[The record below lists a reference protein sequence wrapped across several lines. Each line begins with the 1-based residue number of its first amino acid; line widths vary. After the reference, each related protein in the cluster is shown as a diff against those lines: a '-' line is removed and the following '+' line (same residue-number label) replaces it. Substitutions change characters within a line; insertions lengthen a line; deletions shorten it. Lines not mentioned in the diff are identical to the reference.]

1 VTRGRLGAPTR
12 RALLQGGGAMLA
24 ASLIGCDRSPTS
36 ETKTVAGAPLNARL
50 RETVAGPDTFIE
62 AGESPL
68 MLGAN
73 DAPTP
78 AWLYGGSPFP
88 VLRARA
94 RQEMSAELVNN
105 LSEHTSIHWHGV
117 RVPNAM
123 DGVPYVT
130 QMPVLPREHFAY
142 VFAPPDPGTFFF
154 HPHCNTIAQLG
165 RGLAGVLIVE
175 GDEKEPF
182 DDDVVLVL
190 KDWRVA
196 GDGSFLPFLTV
207 EGAARSGSYGTLRTV
222 NGAPSPR
229 LPVPA
234 GANIRMRLVNADSTR
249 AGELGIEGASASV
262 IAIDGNAI
270 EPFELET
277 WRLGPAM
284 RLDLALRTPDDTGE
298 IALMDYFA
306 AEPVRL
312 ATLVAEGARRRSDS
326 FVPPS
331 LDAPS
336 LPEPNLTQIRSHQ
349 LRLSATA
356 AASTY
361 PDIPPLILP
370 DGRRIDMM
378 DSFCATPRT
387 LWAVDGKTWPEAG
400 HQRMPPPLLSLA
412 RGESV
417 RIEFLNTT
425 PHLHPMHL
433 HGHTF
438 KVLSSS
444 RLERPVHWADT
455 VLVMPNERV
464 QIAFVADN
472 PGNWMLHCHIIE
484 HQDTGMMGWFHVA

>member
-1 VTRGRLGAPTR
+1 MPRITPTR
-12 RALLQGGGAMLA
+12 RTVLAGGGAMLA
-24 ASLIGCDRSPTS
+24 ASLIGCSRASTT
-36 ETKTVAGAPLNARL
+36 ETTTAERL
-50 RETVAGPDTFIE
+50 
-62 AGESPL
+62 GEIATGQDVVLAAAERPL

-73 DAPTP
+73 EMPTP
-78 AWLYGGSPFP
+78 AWVYGDSPFP

-94 RQEMSAELVNN
+94 GQDFTAELVNN
-105 LSEHTSIHWHGV
+105 LQEHTSIHWHGV

-130 QMPVLPREHFAY
+130 QMPVLPREQFTY
-142 VFAPPDPGTFFF
+142 SFAPPDPGTFFF
-154 HPHCNTIAQLG
+154 HPHCNTVAQLG

-175 GDEKEPF
+175 GDEVEPF
-182 DDDVVLVL
+182 DDDLVLVL

-196 GDGSFLPFLTV
+196 KDGSFLPFLTV
-207 EGAARSGSYGTLRTV
+207 EGAARSGSFGTLRTV
-222 NGAPSPR
+222 NGKVAPR
-229 LPVPA
+229 IVVPA
-234 GANIRMRLVNADSTR
+234 GANIRVRLVNADSTR
-249 AGELGIEGASASV
+249 VGDLGIGGANASV
-262 IAIDGNAI
+262 IAIDGNAVA
-270 EPFELET
+270 PFALET

-284 RLDLALRTPDDTGE
+284 RLDLALRTPDDGGV

-306 AEPVRL
+306 AQPVTL
-312 ATLVAEGARRRSDS
+312 ATLVAEGQHRRTNS
-326 FVPPS
+326 FVPAALKVPN
-331 LDAPS
+331 
-336 LPEPNLTQIRSHQ
+336 LPEPDLAGARDHQ

-356 AASTY
+356 VASTY
-361 PDIPPLILP
+361 PELAPIVLP

-378 DSFCATPRT
+378 DSLCATPRT
-387 LWAVDGKTWPEAG
+387 LWAVDGRTWPQAG
-400 HQRMPPPLLSLA
+400 HQRMPPPLLSFA

-425 PHLHPMHL
+425 PHVHPMHL

-444 RLERPVHWADT
+444 RLPRPVHWADT

-484 HQDTGMMGWFHVA
+484 HQDTGMMAWFRVA

>member
-1 VTRGRLGAPTR
+1 MPRSAPTR
-12 RALLQGGGAMLA
+12 RTVLAGGGAMIA
-24 ASLIGCDRSPTS
+24 ATLIGCNRTS
-36 ETKTVAGAPLNARL
+36 TTEAAVTERL
-50 RETVAGPDTFIE
+50 REIPLRDQDWLLE
-62 AGESPL
+62 ATEQPL
-68 MLGAN
+68 MLGTN
-73 DAPTP
+73 EGPTP
-78 AWLYGGSPFP
+78 AWLYGDSPFP

-94 RQEMSAELVNN
+94 GEDMTAELVNS
-105 LSEHTSIHWHGV
+105 LQEHTSIHWHGV

-130 QMPVLPREHFAY
+130 QMPVLPREQFTY
-142 VFAPPDPGTFFF
+142 SFAPPDPGTFFF
-154 HPHCNTIAQLG
+154 HPHCNTVAQLG

-175 GDEKEPF
+175 GDEAEPF

-196 GDGSFLPFLTV
+196 KDGNFLPFLTV
-207 EGAARSGSYGTLRTV
+207 EGAARSGSFGTLRTV
-222 NGAPSPR
+222 NGKVAPR
-229 LPVPA
+229 IVVPA
-234 GANIRMRLVNADSTR
+234 GANIRIRLVNADSTR
-249 AGELGIEGASASV
+249 VGDLGIDGATASV
-262 IAIDGNAI
+262 IAIDGNAVA
-270 EPFELET
+270 PFALES

-284 RLDLALRTPDDTGE
+284 RLDLALRTPDEGGR

-306 AEPVRL
+306 AQPVTL
-312 ATLVAEGARRRSDS
+312 ATLVAQGQQKRRD
-326 FVPPS
+326 FFTPAALKFPT
-331 LDAPS
+331 
-336 LPEPNLTQIRSHQ
+336 LPEPDLARTRNHQ

-356 AASTY
+356 VPSTY
-361 PDIPPLILP
+361 TELAPIVLP
-370 DGRRIDMM
+370 DGRRIDLM

-387 LWAVDGKTWPEAG
+387 LWAVDGRTWPQAG
-400 HQRMPPPLLSLA
+400 HQRMPPPLLSFA

-425 PHLHPMHL
+425 PHVHPMHL

-444 RLERPVHWADT
+444 RLARPVHWADT

-484 HQDTGMMGWFHVA
+484 HQDTGMMAWFRVA

>member
-1 VTRGRLGAPTR
+1 MARERAPTR
-12 RALLQGGGAMLA
+12 RAVLAGGSAAIA
-24 ASLIGCDRSPTS
+24 ASLIGCGRSATS
-36 ETKTVAGAPLNARL
+36 EAKAAERL
-50 RETVAGPDTFIE
+50 REITADQAVLLDV
-62 AGESPL
+62 GERPL
-68 MLGAN
+68 TLGN
-73 DAPTP
+73 NEGPTP
-78 AWLYGGSPFP
+78 AWLYGDSPFP

-94 RQEMSAELVNN
+94 GEEMTAELVNN
-105 LSEHTSIHWHGV
+105 LQEHTSIHWHGV

-130 QMPVLPREHFAY
+130 QMPVLPREQFTYA
-142 VFAPPDPGTFFF
+142 FAPPDPGTFFF
-154 HPHCNTIAQLG
+154 HPHCNTVAQLG

-175 GDEKEPF
+175 GDEVEPF

-196 GDGSFLPFLTV
+196 KDGSFLPFLTV

-222 NGAPSPR
+222 NGTIAPR
-229 LPVPA
+229 IVVPA
-234 GANIRMRLVNADSTR
+234 GANVRVRLVNADSTR
-249 AGELGIEGASASV
+249 VGDLGIDGAMASV

-270 EPFELET
+270 QPFALET

-284 RLDLALRTPDDTGE
+284 RLDLLVRTPDSGGE
-298 IALMDYFA
+298 ITLMDYFA
-306 AEPVRL
+306 SAPVRL
-312 ATLVAEGARRRSDS
+312 ATLVAEGQQRRKDS
-326 FVPPS
+326 FDPVALKVPN
-331 LDAPS
+331 
-336 LPEPNLTQIRSHQ
+336 LPEPDLANAREHQ

-361 PDIPPLILP
+361 TEIAPIVLP
-370 DGRRIDMM
+370 DGRKIDMM
-378 DSFCATPRT
+378 DAFCATPRT
-387 LWAVDGKTWPEAG
+387 LWALDGKTWPQAG
-400 HQRMPPPLLSLA
+400 HQKMPPPILSFT

-425 PHLHPMHL
+425 PHVHPMHL

-438 KVLSSS
+438 KVISAS
-444 RLERPVHWADT
+444 RLARPVHWADT

-484 HQDTGMMGWFHVA
+484 HQDTGMMAWFHVA

>member
-1 VTRGRLGAPTR
+1 MARGRAPTR
-12 RALLQGGGAMLA
+12 RAVLAGGGAAIA
-24 ASLIGCDRSPTS
+24 ASLFGCSRSSTS
-36 ETKTVAGAPLNARL
+36 SSAVAERL
-50 RETVAGPDTFIE
+50 REIPVGQDILLDATE
-62 AGESPL
+62 HPL
-68 MLGAN
+68 MLGGN
-73 DAPTP
+73 EGPTP
-78 AWLYGGSPFP
+78 AWLYGESPFP

-94 RQEMSAELVNN
+94 GEEMTAELVNN
-105 LSEHTSIHWHGV
+105 LQEHTSIHWHGV

-130 QMPVLPREHFAY
+130 QMPVLPREQFTY

-154 HPHCNTIAQLG
+154 HPHCNTVAQLG
-165 RGLAGVLIVE
+165 RGLAGVLIVD
-175 GDEKEPF
+175 GDEVEPF

-196 GDGSFLPFLTV
+196 KDGSFLPFLTV
-207 EGAARSGSYGTLRTV
+207 EGAARSGSFGTLRTV
-222 NGAPSPR
+222 NGTIAPR
-229 LPVPA
+229 IIVPA
-234 GANIRMRLVNADSTR
+234 GANIRVRLVNADSTR
-249 AGELGIEGASASV
+249 VGDLGIDGAMASV
-262 IAIDGNAI
+262 IAIDGNAVQ
-270 EPFELET
+270 PFALET

-284 RLDLALRTPDDTGE
+284 RLDLALRTPDNGGE
-298 IALMDYFA
+298 ITLIDYFA
-306 AEPVRL
+306 PQPVTL
-312 ATLVAEGARRRSDS
+312 ATLVAQGQSRQKGS
-326 FVPPS
+326 FDP
-331 LDAPS
+331 APLKAPN
-336 LPEPNLTQIRSHQ
+336 LPEPDLANTRDHQ

-356 AASTY
+356 VASTY
-361 PDIPPLILP
+361 TELAPVVLP

-378 DSFCATPRT
+378 DAFCATPRT
-387 LWAVDGKTWPEAG
+387 LWAVDGKTWPQAG
-400 HQRMPPPLLSLA
+400 HQKMPPPILSFT

-438 KVLSSS
+438 KVISSS
-444 RLERPVHWADT
+444 RLARPVHWADT